1 MLNIDHLLWAVPDLH
16 AGMDFFEELTGVRPV
31 EGGSHPGR
39 GTRNALLSFG
49 DGRYIE
55 LLGPDPAQDPATVS
69 GGFLEDIQARS
80 GPGLL
85 TFAMQCTD
93 MDRLEAAAATA
104 GLPFQGPFDSSRAQ
118 PDGTEIHWRLSHTT
132 GSPFGLYLPFYIDWL
147 DTKHPSVTVPG
158 GLTLLD
164 FEVVH
169 PQANELNAYYQALD
183 VGVRVRRGDR
193 PGMRALIKAGA
204 TEVVLSS

>member
-1 MLNIDHLLWAVPDLH
+1 MLKIDHLLWAVPDLR
-16 AGMDFFEELTGVRPV
+16 AGIDYFEELTGVRPV
-31 EGGSHPGR
+31 EGGSHPGK

-49 DGRYIE
+49 GGQYIE
-55 LLGPDPAQDPATVS
+55 LLGPDPEQDLATVS
-69 GGFLEDIQARS
+69 GGFVQDITARP

-85 TFAMQCTD
+85 TFAMHCTD
-93 MDRLEAAAATA
+93 MTALAAAAAKA

-118 PDGTEIHWRLSHTT
+118 PDGTKIHWTLSHTT
-132 GSPFGLYLPFYIDWL
+132 GSAFGLYLPFYIDWL

-158 GLTLLD
+158 GLELLD

-169 PQANELNAYYQALD
+169 PQATELAALYETLG

-193 PGMRALIKAGA
+193 PGMRALIQAGG

>member
-69 GGFLEDIQARS
+69 GGFIEDIQARS

-93 MDRLEAAAATA
+93 MDRLATAAAKAS
-104 GLPFQGPFDSSRAQ
+104 LPFQGPFDSSRAQ
-118 PDGTEIHWRLSHTT
+118 PDGTEIHWRLSHTS

-147 DTKHPSVTVPG
+147 DTRHPSVTVPG
-158 GLTLLD
+158 GLALID

-169 PQANELNAYYQALD
+169 PQAAELNAYYEALD

-193 PGMRALIKAGA
+193 PGMRALIQAGG